1 MARDGVHGHEHAQE
15 GSTDERWS
23 PWQPRGWLGSPSSGD
38 SPVRALVISPSPTA
52 PDVDRADRVAS
63 CPHHLADADSIRRR
77 QGGQGGG
84 LPSSSR

>member
-38 SPVRALVISPSPTA
+38 SPVVRGQPRPPPRYLAV
-52 PDVDRADRVAS
+52 ADGT
-63 CPHHLADADSIRRR
+63 RRR
-77 QGGQGGG
+77 QGGQGGE